1 MRKRECSV
9 WRRGGGADEERE
21 GGTDKGREGGR
32 EEEKEKVKKK
42 KGEGE
47 RNTHSK
53 DYASETLSQGYLI
66 SKKNLRNKK
75 CTHR

>member
-1 MRKRECSV
+1 MTR
-9 WRRGGGADEERE
+9 ERE
-21 GGTDKGREGGR
+21 GKIKGGR

-42 KGEGE
+42 NGEGERTREGE
-47 RNTHSK
+47 RNTNSK

>member
-1 MRKRECSV
+1 MKR
-9 WRRGGGADEERE
+9 ERE
-21 GGTDKGREGGR
+21 GQIKGGR
-32 EEEKEKVKKK
+32 EEEKVKKK